1 MRSIF
6 GRFGKTKLVTEEKKM
21 KEIFVEKIKNIDSKS
36 IITDFFMVKSAEI
49 KADKNGNSYLDLQLQ
64 DKTGV
69 ITAKKWRLSS
79 AEADNY
85 KKIGECA
92 MLKIEAEVG
101 EFNGTPQ
108 LNINKL
114 KPLNKEAVQEEGLVA
129 DDFVKNAPEESE
141 SMYDFLVNRAEQIT
155 DSDLNAL
162 CLNVLEEEKEA
173 LQYYPAA
180 SKNHHSYRGGLLY
193 HTKRM
198 LMTGDK
204 LCEVYTNLDKDLLA
218 TGVILH
224 DMQKIHEIEANKLGV
239 ANEYSIEGNLIG
251 HLVMG
256 VRDLDKKMDKLQF
269 PKEKKLLVEHMIL
282 SHHGK
287 EEYGAAKKPMF
298 PEAVILHYLD
308 KIDADMDDM
317 TIALKDTEPGAF
329 SEKIWTLDN
338 RKMYKKHE

>member
-1 MRSIF
+1 
-6 GRFGKTKLVTEEKKM
+6 M
-21 KEIFVEKIKNIDSKS
+21 KEIFVENIKGIDLGST
-36 IITDFFMVKSAEI
+36 ITESFLVKSAEI

-69 ITAKKWRLSS
+69 VAAKKWSLSP
-79 AEADNY
+79 AEAENY
-85 KKIGECA
+85 KKIKECA
-92 MLKIEAEVG
+92 VLKIEAKVG

-114 KPLNKEAVQEEGLVA
+114 QTLNKESVQEEGLLA
-129 DDFVKNAPEESE
+129 DDFARNAPEDSD
-141 SMYDFLVNRAEQIT
+141 SMYEFIVNRAEQIA
-155 DSDLNAL
+155 DSDLKTL
-162 CLNVLEEEKEA
+162 CLKVLEEEKEA
-173 LQYYPAA
+173 LRYYPAA

-204 LCEVYTNLDKDLLA
+204 ICEVYTNLDKDLLA

-224 DMQKIHEIEANKLGV
+224 DMQKIHEINSNAMGV
-239 ANEYSIEGNLIG
+239 ASEYSIEGNLIG

-256 VRDLDKKMDKLQF
+256 VKELDKKMEELKF
-269 PKEKKLLVEHMIL
+269 PQEKKLLVEHMIL

-298 PEAVILHYLD
+298 PEALMLHYLD

-317 TIALKDTEPGAF
+317 VSALKDTEPGTF

>member
-1 MRSIF
+1 
-6 GRFGKTKLVTEEKKM
+6 M
-21 KEIFVEKIKNIDSKS
+21 KEIFVENIKGIDLGST
-36 IITDFFMVKSAEI
+36 ITESFLVKSAEI

-69 ITAKKWRLSS
+69 ITAKKWSLSA
-79 AEADNY
+79 AEAENY
-85 KKIGECA
+85 KKIKECA
-92 MLKIEAEVG
+92 VLKIEAKVG
-101 EFNGTPQ
+101 EFNSMPQ

-114 KPLNKEAVQEEGLVA
+114 KTLNKEGVQEEGLSA
-129 DDFVKNAPEESE
+129 EDFARNAPEDSD
-141 SMYDFLVNRAEQIT
+141 SMYGFIVNRAEQIA

-162 CLNVLEEEKEA
+162 CLKVLEEEKEA
-173 LQYYPAA
+173 LRYYPAA

-204 LCEVYTNLDKDLLA
+204 VCEVYTNLDKDLLA

-224 DMQKIHEIEANKLGV
+224 DMQKIHEINSNAMGV
-239 ANEYSIEGNLIG
+239 ASEYSIEGNLIG

-256 VRDLDKKMDKLQF
+256 VKELDKKMEELQF
-269 PKEKKLLVEHMIL
+269 PQEKKLLVEHMIL

-298 PEAVILHYLD
+298 PEALMLHYLD

-317 TIALKDTEPGAF
+317 VSALKDTEPGTF